1 MNTPTAPTRRL
12 TKQRKIILEELCKVT
27 SHPTADE
34 IYDMVRQKLPKIS
47 LGTVYRN
54 LEVLNTDGL
63 IQIIRAPGGQKRFDG
78 DTRPHHHIRCVQCG
92 CVGDVFNAQ
101 IEPIDETHIITTFKI
116 LGHTTFFYGVCP
128 QCARNNAPESQ
139 TDTSH

>member
-1 MNTPTAPTRRL
+1 MTSSTAPTRRL
-12 TKQRKIILEELCKVT
+12 TKQRKIILEELRKVT

-54 LEVLNTDGL
+54 LEVLSTDNL

-78 DTRPHHHIRCVQCG
+78 DTRPHHHVLCVQCG

-101 IEPIDETHIITTFKI
+101 DESIDETTIVTDFKI
-116 LGHTTFFYGVCP
+116 LGHTTFFYGICP
-128 QCARNNAPESQ
+128 QCMGKKDHEDQQHTN
-139 TDTSH
+139 H